1 MQPPIRDER
10 TTPSAG
16 DGNGSTQE
24 AMDTS
29 RAREALAAASV
40 RTPSA
45 PEAPAAADAGNGHD
59 GSAPPS
65 AYSQGGMGGYRGGPV
80 SFRNLRTFTS
90 FKYPAFRLF
99 YGAVIGQMAAMN
111 MQMVARALLVYELTG
126 SGFALSIMAL
136 GNAAPMLFFSLFGG
150 VIADRVEKKYV
161 LLAGQAASAVVS
173 LVVAITLMT
182 GLMSEE
188 RSGSWLLLVVA
199 ALVQGTIM
207 GLMMPSRQAMIADI
221 VGQEELMNAVALNTF
236 GMNAM
241 RLLAPVPVGFIIY
254 FMGYDAVYFVMTA
267 MYIMAVLF
275 IWLMPKVGVG
285 SLRGR
290 GAMRDVVDGLRYV
303 KGERTI
309 LMVLAVIF
317 VVTLLSMP
325 YMMLLPA
332 LTEDVLGIDERG
344 YGFLLM
350 VSGIGAMLGSIVLAS
365 LPNKKRGLMLILGS
379 LVLGVA
385 LVGMFFSA
393 SWLPGYAVPLAF
405 GFIFFVGI
413 GQTARMTLGNTLLQY
428 YVQDEYRGR
437 VMSLMMM
444 EFGLTSFGVVFAGIM
459 TDVIGVQW
467 AVGGMAI
474 LLIVFSVYAT
484 LFMPRITKL
493 D

>member
-1 MQPPIRDER
+1 MQPPIRDDR
-10 TTPSAG
+10 AAPT
-16 DGNGSTQE
+16 DGNGSAQE

-40 RTPSA
+40 RGPSA

-59 GSAPPS
+59 GGAPPRTMT
-65 AYSQGGMGGYRGGPV
+65 QGGMGGYRGGQV
-80 SFRNLRTFTS
+80 SIRNLRTFTS
-90 FKYPAFRLF
+90 FKYHAFRLF
-99 YGAVIGQMAAMN
+99 YGAMIGQMAAMN
-111 MQMVARALLVYELTG
+111 MQMMARALLVYELTD
-126 SGFALSIMAL
+126 STSALGIMAL

-161 LLAGQAASAVVS
+161 LLAGQAASAAIS
-173 LVVAITLMT
+173 LMVAVALTT

-199 ALVQGTIM
+199 ALLQGTVM

-254 FMGYDAVYFVMTA
+254 IWGYDAVYYVMTA
-267 MYIMAVLF
+267 MYLVAVIF
-275 IWLMPKVGVG
+275 IALMSKMGVG

-290 GAMRDVVDGLRYV
+290 GAMRDVVDGLKYV
-303 KGERTI
+303 RGERTI
-309 LMVLAVIF
+309 LMVLVVIF

-332 LTEDVLGIDERG
+332 FTRDVLGIDERG

-350 VSGIGAMLGSIVLAS
+350 ASGVGAMLGSIVLAS
-365 LPNKKRGLMLILGS
+365 LPNKKRGFMLIAGS
-379 LVLGVA
+379 LLLGLA
-385 LVGMFFSA
+385 LVAMFFSPD
-393 SWLPGYAVPLAF
+393 WLPDFALPMAF

-428 YVQDEYRGR
+428 YVQDQYRGR

-444 EFGLTSFGVVFAGIM
+444 EFGLTSFGVLFAGVVAQ
-459 TDVIGVQW
+459 VIGVQW

-474 LLIVFSVYAT
+474 LLIVFSVYA
-484 LFMPRITKL
+484 LVFMPRITKL